1 VHAWVPISEWVLK
14 EDVMAYCRMQTGGY
28 NDEVSVN
35 THILCGECM
44 NRQSY
49 NSLH

>member
-1 VHAWVPISEWVLK
+1 
-14 EDVMAYCRMQTGGY
+14 MAYCRMQMGGY
-28 NDEVSVN
+28 IDEVSVN
-35 THILCGECM
+35 THSLCGEFM